1 MSYSLRLFKADEQ
14 VGVYTLEDDEVSGI
28 IEGST
33 EAVLDWLIDA
43 LEDGEG
49 ELKIEDTEDDE
60 EDED

>member
-1 MSYSLRLFKADEQ
+1 MSYSLKLFKDDEQ
-14 VGVYTLEDDEVSGI
+14 VGIYVLEDDEVSGI

-43 LEDGEG
+43 LEDGE
-49 ELKIEDTEDDE
+49 LPEDETENE

>member
-1 MSYSLRLFKADEQ
+1 MSYSLKLFKDDEQ
-14 VGVYTLEDDEVSGI
+14 VGVYVLEDDEVSGI

-43 LEDGEG
+43 LEDGE
-49 ELKIEDTEDDE
+49 LPEDETENE